1 MTDPF
6 VVHEEPE
13 LEEPVLVTMLVG
25 WIDAGAAAATAMTVL
40 ENELA
45 ARPVATFDADTF
57 IDYRARR
64 PTMVLRDGVNT
75 DLVWPDT
82 RLLAGRDSSGHDV
95 LLLTGHEPDANWRL
109 FVDKAAGMAVDLG
122 TKMMVGLGAYPFTTP
137 HSRPSRLSITANS
150 AEVAGSMSYLRNS
163 IDVPAGIE
171 AALERRFAELGL
183 PAVGLW
189 AQVPHYV
196 SNVPYPGA
204 SVALLDGLA
213 EVAGVATEGV
223 ALRNDAIAHKTRLDE
238 LVKQSG
244 EHVAMVRQLEE
255 AYDASLD
262 ESSTTEGLL
271 GPLPTGDELAAELE
285 RYLRDQGS

>member
-1 MTDPF
+1 VTEP
-6 VVHEEPE
+6 VTVHDQPE

-25 WIDAGAAAATAMTVL
+25 WIDAGAAAATAMSVL

-45 ARPVATFDADTF
+45 ARPVATFDGDTF

-64 PTMVLRDGVNT
+64 PTMMLRDGVNT
-75 DLVWPDT
+75 ELVWPDT
-82 RLLAGRDSSGHDV
+82 RLLAGRDSAGHDV

-109 FVDKAAGMAVDLG
+109 FIDRAAGMAVDLG
-122 TKMMVGLGAYPFTTP
+122 TRMMVGLGAYPFATP
-137 HSRPSRLSITANS
+137 HSRRSRLSITANS
-150 AEVAGSMSYLRNS
+150 PEVAGSLPYLRNS

-171 AALERRFAELGL
+171 AALERRFAEIGV

-204 SVALLDGLA
+204 SVALLEGLS
-213 EVAGVATEGV
+213 EVAGVVTEGV
-223 ALRNDAIAHKTRLDE
+223 ALRNDAAAHGNRLDE
-238 LVKQSG
+238 LVKQSD
-244 EHVAMVRQLEE
+244 EHTAMVQQLEA
-255 AYDASLD
+255 AYDAAAS
-262 ESSTTEGLL
+262 EPSPRGLL

-285 RYLRDQGS
+285 RFLRDQGS

>member
-223 ALRNDAIAHKTRLDE
+223 ALRNDAVAHKTRLDE
-238 LVKQSG
+238 LVKQSD

>member
-223 ALRNDAIAHKTRLDE
+223 ALRNDAVAHKTRLDE

>member
-1 MTDPF
+1 VTEP
-6 VVHEEPE
+6 VTIHEQPE
-13 LEEPVLVTMLVG
+13 LDEPVLVTMLVG

-45 ARPVATFDADTF
+45 ARPVATFDSDTF

-64 PTMVLRDGVNT
+64 PTMLLRDGVNT

-82 RLLAGRDSSGHDV
+82 RLLAGRDSAGHDV

-109 FVDKAAGMAVDLG
+109 FVDRATGMAVDLG
-122 TKMMVGLGAYPFTTP
+122 TRMMVGLGAYPFATP

-150 AEVAGSMSYLRNS
+150 PQVAGSLPYLRNS
-163 IDVPAGIE
+163 LDVPAGIE
-171 AALERRFAELGL
+171 AALERRFAEVGL
-183 PAVGLW
+183 PALGLW

-204 SVALLDGLA
+204 SVALLDGLS
-213 EVAGVATEGV
+213 EIAGVQTEGV
-223 ALRNDAIAHKTRLDE
+223 ALHNDAAAHRTRLDE
-238 LVKQSG
+238 LVKQSD
-244 EHVAMVRQLEE
+244 EHVAMVQQLET
-255 AYDASLD
+255 AYDAASI
-262 ESSTTEGLL
+262 EPSPTGLL

-285 RYLRDQGS
+285 RFLRDQGS

>member
-1 MTDPF
+1 
-6 VVHEEPE
+6 
-13 LEEPVLVTMLVG
+13 VLVTMLLG
-25 WIDAGAAAATAMTVL
+25 WIDAGGAAATAMTVL

-45 ARPVATFDADTF
+45 ARPVATFDSDTF

-64 PTMVLRDGVNT
+64 PTMMLRDGVNT
-75 DLVWPDT
+75 DLLWPDT
-82 RLLAGRDSSGHDV
+82 RLLAGRDSVGHDV

-109 FVDKAAGMAVDLG
+109 FVDKATEMAVELG
-122 TKMMVGLGAYPFTTP
+122 TRMMVGLGAYPFATP

-150 AEVAGSMSYLRNS
+150 AEVAGTLPYLRNS

-171 AALERRFAELGL
+171 AALERRFAEMGL

-204 SVALLDGLA
+204 SVALLEGLS
-213 EVAGVATEGV
+213 EVAGVLTEGV
-223 ALRNDAIAHKTRLDE
+223 ALNNDAAAHRTRLDD
-238 LVKQSG
+238 LVKQSE
-244 EHVAMVRQLEE
+244 EHTAMVQQLET
-255 AYDASLD
+255 AYDAAAVEPSP
-262 ESSTTEGLL
+262 TGLL

-285 RYLRDQGS
+285 RFLRDQGS

>member
-1 MTDPF
+1 MTEA
-6 VVHEEPE
+6 VTVHEQPE

-25 WIDAGAAAATAMTVL
+25 WIDAGAAAATAMSVL

-45 ARPVATFDADTF
+45 ARPVATFDGDTF

-64 PTMVLRDGVNT
+64 PTMMLRDGVNT
-75 DLVWPDT
+75 ELVWPDT
-82 RLLAGRDSSGHDV
+82 RLLAGRDSAGHDV

-109 FVDKAAGMAVDLG
+109 FIDRAAGMAVDLG
-122 TKMMVGLGAYPFTTP
+122 TRMMVGLGAYPFATP

-150 AEVAGSMSYLRNS
+150 VEVAGTLPYLRNS

-171 AALERRFAELGL
+171 AALERRFAEIGV

-204 SVALLDGLA
+204 SVALLEGLG
-213 EVAGVATEGV
+213 EVAGVVTEGV
-223 ALRNDAIAHKTRLDE
+223 ALRNDAAAHGNRLDE
-238 LVKQSG
+238 LVKQSD
-244 EHVAMVRQLEE
+244 EHTAMVQQLEA
-255 AYDASLD
+255 AYDAAAS
-262 ESSTTEGLL
+262 EPSARGLL

>member
-1 MTDPF
+1 VTEPLT
-6 VVHEEPE
+6 VHEEPE
-13 LEEPVLVTMLVG
+13 LKEPVLVTMLVG

-45 ARPVATFDADTF
+45 ARPVATFDSDTF

-64 PTMVLRDGVNT
+64 PTMMLRDGVNT
-75 DLVWPDT
+75 ELVWPDT
-82 RLLAGRDSSGHDV
+82 RLLAGRDSAGHDI

-109 FVDKAAGMAVDLG
+109 FIDRATDMAVDLG
-122 TKMMVGLGAYPFTTP
+122 TRMMVGLGAYPFATP

-150 AEVAGSMSYLRNS
+150 PDVAGSLPYLRNS

-171 AALERRFAELGL
+171 AALERRFAEIGV

-204 SVALLDGLA
+204 SVALLEGLS
-213 EVAGVATEGV
+213 EVAGVVTEGV
-223 ALRNDAIAHKTRLDE
+223 ALRNDAAAHGNRLDE
-238 LVKQSG
+238 LVKQSD
-244 EHVAMVRQLEE
+244 EHTAMVQQLEA
-255 AYDASLD
+255 AYDAAAS
-262 ESSTTEGLL
+262 ETAPRGLL

-285 RYLRDQGS
+285 RFLRDQGS

>member
-1 MTDPF
+1 MSEPVT
-6 VVHEEPE
+6 VHEQPE
-13 LEEPVLVTMLVG
+13 LDEPVLVTMLVG
-25 WIDAGAAAATAMTVL
+25 WIDAGAAAATAMSVL

-64 PTMVLRDGVNT
+64 PTMMLRDGVNT
-75 DLVWPDT
+75 ELVWPDT
-82 RLLAGRDSSGHDV
+82 RLLAGRDSAGHDV

-109 FVDKAAGMAVDLG
+109 FIDRAADMAVDLG
-122 TKMMVGLGAYPFTTP
+122 TRMMVGLGAYPFATP

-150 AEVAGSMSYLRNS
+150 AEVAGTLPYLRNS

-171 AALERRFAELGL
+171 AALERRFAEIGV

-196 SNVPYPGA
+196 SNVPYPGG
-204 SVALLDGLA
+204 SVALLEGLS
-213 EVAGVATEGV
+213 EVAGVVTEGV
-223 ALRNDAIAHKTRLDE
+223 ALRNDAASHRTRLDE
-238 LVKQSG
+238 LVKQSE
-244 EHVAMVRQLEE
+244 EHTAMVRQLEG
-255 AYDASLD
+255 AYDAAAS
-262 ESSTTEGLL
+262 EPSPRGLL

-285 RYLRDQGS
+285 RFLRDQGS